1 MLRGG
6 GADPDKAP
14 VLSCEACQGTSLK
27 VANTSGNC
35 TGNCLMGK
43 GGGVAYLACPNHLR
57 LSGPWAVVLVPSRL
71 SVGSRPPRRFPR

>member
-35 TGNCLMGK
+35 TVNCLMGK
-43 GGGVAYLACPNHLR
+43 GGGVAYLACPNLPASVAR
-57 LSGPWAVVLVPSRL
+57 GPWSLFQAVYL
-71 SVGSRPPRRFPR
+71 